1 MSVIAVE
8 SDPRSCVCTVI
19 LIGRPVKPPASEPI
33 LKVTGTSILPPC
45 ALIEGALFA

>member
-1 MSVIAVE
+1 MSVIAVK

-19 LIGRPVKPPASEPI
+19 LIGWSVKPTALELI
-33 LKVTGTSILPPC
+33 LKVTGTSIPPC